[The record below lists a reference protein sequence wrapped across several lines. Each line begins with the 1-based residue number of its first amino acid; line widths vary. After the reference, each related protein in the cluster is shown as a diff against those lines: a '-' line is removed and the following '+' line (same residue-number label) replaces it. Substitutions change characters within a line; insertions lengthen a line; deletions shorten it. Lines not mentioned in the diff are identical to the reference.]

1 MGSVSDRRKRINA
14 ALPRPVTGP
23 IPGSA
28 IRARLIDLADLTKE
42 RDCPF
47 GFCDDSR
54 RTGFDRSS
62 GEPVY
67 HLLSGSGADKFYLV
81 TSANQTMTVFNSIG
95 TSLWKLRVAK

>member
-1 MGSVSDRRKRINA
+1 
-14 ALPRPVTGP
+14 
-23 IPGSA
+23 
-28 IRARLIDLADLTKE
+28 LTKQ
-42 RDCPF
+42 RRRPF
-47 GFCDDSR
+47 SGLIAHRRGFCDDSR